1 MLLFEGNYS
10 LALNTR
16 SAEDRE
22 RPSLRVAMQVF
33 AYRNYRLLW
42 LSSAVS
48 MLGMNAQQI
57 IRGMLAWDLTG
68 NFTMSAFLVLSFG
81 LPLGLFSLLGGALA
95 DRFEKRNL
103 ILLSQAASVCIAAV
117 TGILVLT
124 DLINFWLLFAIGL
137 IQGSFVSIGM
147 PSRTPLMIDT
157 VPEQQRLSAVA
168 LSMMPM
174 TAMRAIG
181 PALGGLVAGFVGFEW
196 GYFGI
201 SFCYLLSVA
210 TVLLVPTGIGQT
222 DRDLSSDSTSRSN
235 QNLFG
240 SIGSGLGFVFTNAG
254 IRRLVLMMM
263 IIGAIGMPLQT
274 QFPGFVESE
283 LMPANSNWQFWAG
296 AMVAIGGLGGLIGSI
311 LVARLTQSN
320 RKPMIQWIAGIIG
333 SLSIASI
340 WIFSS
345 FGFVGV
351 IMPIFIS
358 GGAMTAFMGVN
369 QAMMMDEAPPEYR
382 GRVMSL
388 FMFSMAFLSLSA
400 APMGRIADVI
410 SAATLFGILGLLMA
424 ALLVVIGLSSRAK
437 TFGIEAVKSPRN
449 GPARD
454 LISTTPAELTDR

>member
-1 MLLFEGNYS
+1 M
-10 LALNTR
+10 NTR
-16 SAEDRE
+16 STGESQ

-33 AYRNYRLLW
+33 AYRNYKLLW

-81 LPLGLFSLLGGALA
+81 LPMGLFSLLGGALA

-124 DLINFWLLFAIGL
+124 NLINFWLLFSIGL
-137 IQGSFVSIGM
+137 IQGSFVSVGM

-157 VPEQQRLSAVA
+157 VPEHQRLSAVA

-181 PALGGLVAGFVGFEW
+181 PALGGLVAGFIGFEW

-201 SFCYLLSVA
+201 SLCYLLSVA
-210 TVLLVPTGIGQT
+210 TVLMVPTGIGQA
-222 DRDLSSDSTSRSN
+222 DRDSGSNAASKPN

-240 SIGSGLGFVFTNAG
+240 SIGSGLSFVFANAG

-320 RKPMIQWIAGIIG
+320 RKPMIQWVAGIIG

-351 IMPIFIS
+351 VMPIFIS

-400 APMGRIADVI
+400 APMGRLADVI
-410 SAATLFGILGLLMA
+410 SAATLFGILGVLMA
-424 ALLVVIGLSSRAK
+424 ALLVLIGLSSRAK
-437 TFGIEAVKSPRN
+437 TFGVEAIGSPQK
-449 GPARD
+449 GSARD
-454 LISTTPAELTDR
+454 LVSTTPAELSD